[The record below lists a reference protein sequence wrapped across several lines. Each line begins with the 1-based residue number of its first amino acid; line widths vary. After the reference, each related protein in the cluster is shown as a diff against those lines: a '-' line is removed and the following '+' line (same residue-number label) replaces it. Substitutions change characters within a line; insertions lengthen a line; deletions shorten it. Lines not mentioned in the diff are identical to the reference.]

1 MKLISEYKKSEV
13 GIIPKD
19 WKVDIIKNLAKIST
33 GGKNTQD
40 RIDDGIYPFFV
51 RSNKIENINS
61 FSFDTE
67 AVLTAGDG
75 VGTGKVFHYINGKFD
90 CHQRVY
96 VIYNFNEQITGYFFY
111 LYFSNYFLNRVVQMT
126 AKSTVDS
133 VRMDMIALMH
143 IPFPP
148 TINEQQNIVSIIKDV
163 NLLITILEKI
173 IIKKNNLKRA
183 VLDDLFEKKIRLAG
197 FNDNWETKILGNLG
211 FIYGGLT
218 GKTKSDFSEGN
229 ASYVSFMNIMSNPII
244 KCNIFEN
251 VRILPNENQNIVKKN
266 DLFFNGSS
274 ETPDELAMC
283 STLLDDVDNVFLNS
297 FSFGF
302 RFYEDKKID
311 TLFLAHYFRSKVGR
325 KLIKSLAQG
334 STRYNLS
341 KEAFLKLKIQLP
353 SLPEQNAIAKIIF
366 DIDEEI
372 ALLNTRLN
380 KTLKIKL
387 AMIQKLMTGKIRLLN

>member
-251 VRILPNENQNIVKKN
+251 VRILPNENQNIVKK
-266 DLFFNGSS
+266 
-274 ETPDELAMC
+274 
-283 STLLDDVDNVFLNS
+283 
-297 FSFGF
+297 
-302 RFYEDKKID
+302 K
-311 TLFLAHYFRSKVGR
+311 
-325 KLIKSLAQG
+325 
-334 STRYNLS
+334 
-341 KEAFLKLKIQLP
+341 
-353 SLPEQNAIAKIIF
+353 
-366 DIDEEI
+366 
-372 ALLNTRLN
+372 
-380 KTLKIKL
+380 
-387 AMIQKLMTGKIRLLN
+387 